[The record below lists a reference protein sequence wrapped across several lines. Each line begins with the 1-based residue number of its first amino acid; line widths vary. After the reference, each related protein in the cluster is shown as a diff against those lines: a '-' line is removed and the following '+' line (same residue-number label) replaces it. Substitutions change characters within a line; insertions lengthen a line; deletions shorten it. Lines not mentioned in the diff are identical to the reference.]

1 LINSIRLQ
9 HYRSYQDDSFEPDPA
24 VNIIVGPNA
33 SGKTN
38 LLESI
43 LVSAQGKSYRNS
55 DEDLIRHQSE
65 WGRVDIQLDDGS
77 RILKLRRQ
85 NSKTNKQFVI
95 GDTTLSRLSRQ
106 RFLPVVIF
114 EPNNLAMLHG
124 SPDGRREYFDTLL
137 EKIQPNFLQQRR
149 HYKRALAQRNALLKS
164 GNASVDNVFVWD
176 VRLSEL
182 GGSIAGA
189 RQKLLTSLAGDTQN
203 AYTDIADSSVSLT
216 FVYKTP
222 CQVDGYSNDMLRR
235 LKANFR
241 SDVERGFTSIGPHR
255 DDIEVRFDD
264 YPAREVASRGEA
276 RTAILA
282 LKIQEAKLIEQ
293 AFGKKPV
300 LLLDDVF
307 SELDGSRRRHL
318 TDFLQDYQA
327 FITTTDAD
335 IVVQHFMQK
344 CNIIPLSSTD

>member
-1 LINSIRLQ
+1 
-9 HYRSYQDDSFEPDPA
+9 
-24 VNIIVGPNA
+24 VVGPNA

-38 LLESI
+38 LIESI

-65 WGRVDIQLDDGS
+65 WGRVDIQLDDS
-77 RILKLRRQ
+77 KRTLKLRRE
-85 NSKTNKQFVI
+85 NNKTTKQFVI
-95 GDTTLSRLSRQ
+95 DDTTLTRLSRQ

-124 SPDGRREYFDTLL
+124 SPEGRREYFDTLL
-137 EKIQPNFLQQRR
+137 EKIQPNFLQHRR
-149 HYKRALAQRNALLKS
+149 HYRRTLAQRNALLKS
-164 GNASVDNVFVWD
+164 GNATVDNVFVWD

-182 GGSIAGA
+182 GGYIAEA
-189 RQKLLTSLAGDTQN
+189 RQKLLSSLADDTQA
-203 AYTDIADSSVSLT
+203 AYTDIADSSVVLT
-216 FVYKTP
+216 LSYKTP
-222 CQVDGYSNDMLRR
+222 CQLESYSNDMLRK
-235 LKANFR
+235 LKASFHN
-241 SDVERGFTSIGPHR
+241 DVERGFTSIGPHR

-282 LKIQEAKLIEQ
+282 LKIQEAKLLEK
-293 AFGKKPV
+293 AYNKKPV

-318 TDFLQDYQA
+318 TDFLQNYQA

-335 IVVQHFMQK
+335 IVVQHFMQN
-344 CNIIPLSSTD
+344 CNIIPLSH